1 MSEGYTNLELE
12 RMAEALQPLLE
23 LNGIVGYTAARN
35 MRLIVDEIADYL
47 QMKER
52 LLRAHG
58 HEAAGADGRPAG
70 GYTIGPEDE
79 GFDEFLA
86 EFSEIAAVRHAVE
99 FHRLPAERCI
109 GALTGRQFLD
119 CAFMVE
125 DEADG

>member
-12 RMAEALQPLLE
+12 QMAEALQPLLE

-58 HEAAGADGRPAG
+58 HEAADADGKPTGSYA
-70 GYTIGPEDE
+70 IGPDDE
-79 GFDEFLA
+79 GFAEFLA
-86 EFSEIAAVRHAVE
+86 EFSEIANVRHAVE
-99 FHRLPAERCI
+99 FYRLPAERCI

-119 CAFMVE
+119 CSFMVE
-125 DEADG
+125 EESDG